1 MSRPAAAGKPGD
13 IAPGRFLVRFRDSV
27 EAPGAVAAEL
37 SQRHGFQVGHVYQY
51 TIKGMAIRV
60 QPQAER
66 GVLNALSRDP
76 RVEGVG
82 HDRYIGLF
90 AQTVPKGVNRI
101 NAEPGMAANNGNSIR
116 VAIFDTGL
124 DFNHPDL
131 AANINFDLSADCEF
145 FQGLGFCFQG
155 GGFGQDDHWHGT
167 FVGGVVAA
175 LNDGTDVI
183 GVTPVAQLI
192 AVKVL
197 DYTGSGYFTDIT
209 AGVDYVRG
217 LNLNASTRVHVANMS
232 LGARCS
238 VCTDNSS
245 DLTVRAFH
253 DAVRALVNSGTTLVV
268 SAGNDGADAFDTVP
282 ASFDEVITVSA
293 ISDSDG
299 QPGGL
304 GPSQQLTS
312 GPPMADDSFA
322 WFSNFGPDVDVTGP
336 GVLELSLNGSWMG
349 TTTRISSGTSFSSPH
364 AAGVAAMFYRHRIDS
379 GQGLPSPGVVRQ
391 ALIETGECHEGAGSV
406 FHGTVGCAEVWPG
419 DPDGLKEPLVRADNI
434 DNFGG
439 PPPVVNDVAVT
450 SVSAPSPVF
459 VGDAQTVLVG
469 VANQGTQSEN
479 FSVSLADSLSA
490 SVGAAQNVNLG
501 AGASTTLSFSWTPTV
516 AGSHVLTATASTV
529 TGESDT
535 ADNTKSATSTAQ
547 TPVHDVAVTNV
558 SAPASVEQ
566 GQSAAVSV
574 GVANQGTFAETFDVS
589 LSATGGSVSG
599 SPQEI
604 TLVAG
609 ASTTVNFTWN
619 TTGAGLGM
627 QTLTASA
634 EVVSG
639 ETDTADNS
647 GSASSE
653 VTEPPSSPVHDVAV
667 TGVSAPASVE
677 QGQSA
682 TVGVQVANQGT
693 VAETFAVSLS
703 ATGGSVS
710 GSPQNVNLAAGG
722 STTVNF
728 TWNTTGAAPGF
739 HTLTASAAV
748 VSGETDTAD
757 NSAVGVSEVTE
768 PPPPPPSTMH
778 VGDLDGSGSSVK
790 NTWTATVTIRVHDS
804 SHNPVSG
811 AAVSVS
817 WSGGFSGLASC
828 VTNGSGAC
836 SVSTGSMHKKNGSV
850 TLTVTNVSGSLTYQ
864 PGDNHDPD
872 GDSNGTAITVLK
884 P

>member
-1 MSRPAAAGKPGD
+1 LVCLLGPACALRASAGEPAWAQAPDSAGKPATAGKPGE
-13 IAPGRFLVRFRDSV
+13 IAPGRFFVRFRDSV
-27 EAPGAVAAEL
+27 QVPGAVAAEL

-51 TIKGMAIRV
+51 TLKGMAIRV
-60 QPQAER
+60 PPQAEH

-76 RVEGVG
+76 RVERVG
-82 HDRYIGLF
+82 HARYIGLF

-124 DFNHPDL
+124 DFNHFDL

-145 FQGLGFCFQG
+145 FPGFGLCFTG
-155 GGFGQDDHWHGT
+155 GGYGQDDHWHGT

-217 LNLNASTRVHVANMS
+217 LNLNPSTRVHVANMS

-245 DLTVRAFH
+245 DATVRAFH

-268 SAGNDGADAFDTVP
+268 SAGNDGADAFNTVP
-282 ASFDEVITVSA
+282 ASFDEVVTVSA
-293 ISDSDG
+293 MADSDG

-304 GPSQQLTS
+304 GASQQLTS
-312 GPPMADDSFA
+312 GPPMPDDTFA

-379 GQGLPSPGVVRQ
+379 GQGLPTPGLVRQ
-391 ALIETGECHEGAGSV
+391 ALIETGECHEGAGGV
-406 FHGTVGCAEVWPG
+406 FHGTVGCAETWPG
-419 DPDGLKEPLVRADNI
+419 DPDGLNEPMVRADNI
-434 DNFGG
+434 DNFGV
-439 PPPVVNDVAVT
+439 PPVVNDVAVT

-459 VGDAQTVLVG
+459 VGDAQTVLMG

-479 FSVSLADSLSA
+479 FNASLTDSLAA
-490 SVGAAQNVNLG
+490 SIGAAQNVSLG
-501 AGASTTLSFSWTPTV
+501 AGASTTLNFAWTPNV
-516 AGSHVLTATASTV
+516 SGDHLLTATASSV
-529 TGESDT
+529 VGETDT
-535 ADNTKSATSTAQ
+535 ADNSKSATSTVQ
-547 TPVHDVAVTNV
+547 QQPVHDVAVTSV

-574 GVANQGTFAETFDVS
+574 GVANQGTFAETFNVS
-589 LSATGGSVSG
+589 LSASGGSVSG
-599 SPQEI
+599 SPQSVM
-604 TLVAG
+604 LAAG
-609 ASTTVNFTWN
+609 ASTTVNFTWD
-619 TTGAGLGM
+619 TTGASIGPH
-627 QTLTASA
+627 TLTATA
-634 EVVSG
+634 DTVSG

-647 GSASSE
+647 GSA
-653 VTEPPSSPVHDVAV
+653 
-667 TGVSAPASVE
+667 
-677 QGQSA
+677 
-682 TVGVQVANQGT
+682 
-693 VAETFAVSLS
+693 
-703 ATGGSVS
+703 
-710 GSPQNVNLAAGG
+710 
-722 STTVNF
+722 
-728 TWNTTGAAPGF
+728 
-739 HTLTASAAV
+739 
-748 VSGETDTAD
+748 
-757 NSAVGVSEVTE
+757 VSEVTE
-768 PPPPPPSTMH
+768 VPPPPPPPASMH
-778 VGDLDGSGSSVK
+778 AGDLDRSATSVK
-790 NTWTATVTIRVHDS
+790 NNWVATVTIRVHDAN
-804 SHNPVSG
+804 HNPVSG
-811 AAVSVS
+811 ATVSAS
-817 WSGGFSGLASC
+817 WSGGFSGLTSC

-836 SVSTGSMHKKNGSV
+836 SVTTGNIPKKKGSV

>member
-1 MSRPAAAGKPGD
+1 LVCLLAPGLAWAQAPDSAGKPSAQATGNPGE
-13 IAPGRFLVRFRDSV
+13 IAPGRFFVRFRDSV
-27 EAPGAVAAEL
+27 QVPGAVAAEL

-51 TIKGMAIRV
+51 TLKGMAIRV

-76 RVEGVG
+76 RVESVG

-101 NAEPGMAANNGNSIR
+101 NAEPGLAANNGNSIR

-124 DFNHPDL
+124 DFNHFDL

-145 FQGLGFCFQG
+145 FPGLGLCLSG

-245 DLTVRAFH
+245 DPTVRAFH

-268 SAGNDGADAFDTVP
+268 SAGNSGVDAFDSVP

-293 ISDSDG
+293 MADSDG

-304 GPSQQLTS
+304 GPSQQLTG
-312 GPPMADDSFA
+312 GPPMPDDTFA

-336 GVLELSLNGSWMG
+336 GVLEVSLNAVFLGGG
-349 TTTRISSGTSFSSPH
+349 TKVSSGTSFSSPH

-379 GQGLPSPGVVRQ
+379 GQGLPTPGLVRQ
-391 ALIETGECHEGAGSV
+391 ALIETGECHEGAGGV
-406 FHGTVGCAEVWPG
+406 FHGTVGCAEAWPG
-419 DPDGLKEPLVRADNI
+419 DPDGLNEPLVRGDNI
-434 DNFGG
+434 DNFGV
-439 PPPVVNDVAVT
+439 PPVVNDVAVT

-469 VANQGTQSEN
+469 VANQGTQTEN

-490 SVGAAQNVNLG
+490 SISAAQSVALG
-501 AGASTTLSFSWTPTV
+501 AGASTTLSFSWTPNV
-516 AGSHVLTATASTV
+516 SGDHLLTATASAV
-529 TGESDT
+529 VGESDT
-535 ADNTKSATSTAQ
+535 ADNTKSATSTVQSPA
-547 TPVHDVAVTNV
+547 HDVAVTNV
-558 SAPASVEQ
+558 STPAAVEQ

-574 GVANQGTFAETFDVS
+574 DVANQGTFAETFDVS

-604 TLVAG
+604 TLAAG
-609 ASTTVNFTWN
+609 ASTTVNFTWD
-619 TTGAGLGM
+619 TTGASAGSH
-627 QTLTASA
+627 TLTGSA
-634 EVVSG
+634 EVVTD

-647 GSASSE
+647 GSA
-653 VTEPPSSPVHDVAV
+653 
-667 TGVSAPASVE
+667 
-677 QGQSA
+677 
-682 TVGVQVANQGT
+682 
-693 VAETFAVSLS
+693 
-703 ATGGSVS
+703 
-710 GSPQNVNLAAGG
+710 
-722 STTVNF
+722 
-728 TWNTTGAAPGF
+728 
-739 HTLTASAAV
+739 
-748 VSGETDTAD
+748 
-757 NSAVGVSEVTE
+757 VSEVTE
-768 PPPPPPSTMH
+768 PPPPPPPPPASMH
-778 VGDLDGSGSSVK
+778 VGDLDGTSVSIK
-790 NTWTATVTIRVHDS
+790 NNWTATVTIRVHDS

-811 AAVSVS
+811 ATVSVS
-817 WSGGFSGLASC
+817 WSGGFSGSASC
-828 VTNGSGAC
+828 VTDASGTC
-836 SVSTGSMHKKNGSV
+836 SRTTGNIAKKKGNV
-850 TLTVTNVSGSLTYQ
+850 TLTVTNVSHASLPYQ
-864 PGDNHDPD
+864 PVDNHDPD

>member
-1 MSRPAAAGKPGD
+1 MVCLLMPGLAWAQRPDSAGLPSVEAAAGKPGE
-13 IAPGRFLVRFRDSV
+13 IAPGRFFVRFRDSV
-27 EAPGAVAAEL
+27 QVPGAVAAEL

-51 TIKGMAIRV
+51 TLKGMAIRV
-60 QPQAER
+60 SPEAER

-76 RVEGVG
+76 RVESVG

-101 NAEPGMAANNGNSIR
+101 NAEPGMGANNGNSIR

-124 DFNHPDL
+124 DFNHFDL

-145 FQGLGFCFQG
+145 FPGLGFCFAG

-183 GVTPVAQLI
+183 GVAPVAQLI

-197 DYTGSGYFTDIT
+197 DFNGSGFFTDIT
-209 AGVDYVRG
+209 AGVDYVAS
-217 LNLNASTRVHVANMS
+217 LNLNPSTRVHVANMS

-245 DLTVRAFH
+245 DATIRAFH
-253 DAVRALVNSGTTLVV
+253 DSVRALVNSGTTLVV
-268 SAGNDGADAFDTVP
+268 SAGNDGANAFDTVP

-304 GPSQQLTS
+304 GPSQQLT
-312 GPPMADDSFA
+312 GFPPMPDDSFA
-322 WFSNFGPDVDVTGP
+322 LFSNFGPDVDVTGP
-336 GVLELSLNGSWMG
+336 GVLELSLNASWLG
-349 TTTRISSGTSFSSPH
+349 GGTRISSGTSFSSPH
-364 AAGVAAMFYRHRIDS
+364 AAGVAALFYRHRIDS
-379 GQGLPSPGVVRQ
+379 GQGLPTPGLVRQ
-391 ALIETGECHEGAGSV
+391 ALIETGECHEGAGGV
-406 FHGTVGCAEVWPG
+406 FHGTVGCSEAWPG
-419 DPDGLKEPLVRADNI
+419 DPDGLKEPMVRADNI
-434 DNFGG
+434 DNFGV
-439 PPPVVNDVAVT
+439 PPVVNDVAVT

-479 FSVSLADSLSA
+479 FTVGLSDSLAA
-490 SVGAAQNVNLG
+490 SIGAAQNVSLG

-516 AGSHVLTATASTV
+516 AGSHVLTATASQV

-535 ADNTKSATSTAQ
+535 ADNTKSATSTVQ
-547 TPVHDVAVTNV
+547 NPVHDVAVTGV
-558 SAPASVEQ
+558 TAPASVTQ

-574 GVANQGTFAETFDVS
+574 GVANQGTFAETFS
-589 LSATGGSVSG
+589 
-599 SPQEI
+599 
-604 TLVAG
+604 
-609 ASTTVNFTWN
+609 
-619 TTGAGLGM
+619 
-627 QTLTASA
+627 
-634 EVVSG
+634 
-639 ETDTADNS
+639 
-647 GSASSE
+647 
-653 VTEPPSSPVHDVAV
+653 
-667 TGVSAPASVE
+667 
-677 QGQSA
+677 
-682 TVGVQVANQGT
+682 
-693 VAETFAVSLS
+693 VSLS

-710 GSPQNVNLAAGG
+710 GSPQNVTLAAGA

-728 TWNTTGAAPGF
+728 TWDTTGASIGS
-739 HTLTASAAV
+739 HTLTASAQQ

-757 NSAVGVSEVTE
+757 NTGSAVSEVTEE
-768 PPPPPPSTMH
+768 PPPPPPPPDSMH
-778 VGDLDGSGSSVK
+778 VGDLDGSSVSIK
-790 NTWTATVTIRVHDS
+790 NNWQATVTIRVHDS

-811 AAVSVS
+811 ATVSVR
-817 WSGGFSGLASC
+817 WSGGFTGSASC
-828 VTNGSGAC
+828 ITDASGSC
-836 SVSTGSMHKKNGSV
+836 SRTTGNIAKKKGNV
-850 TLTVTNVSGSLTYQ
+850 TLTVTNVSHASLSYELGS
-864 PGDNHDPD
+864 NHDPD